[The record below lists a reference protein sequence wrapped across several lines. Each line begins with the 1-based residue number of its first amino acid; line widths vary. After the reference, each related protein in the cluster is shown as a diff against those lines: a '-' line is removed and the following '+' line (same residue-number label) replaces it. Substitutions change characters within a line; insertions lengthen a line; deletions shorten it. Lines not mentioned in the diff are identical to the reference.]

1 MPLTRI
7 TLAALSLFC
16 FFSSCK
22 KDDFP
27 ELGDKLLKRMV
38 TQSGDSIL
46 YCTFQYNTENRLVAI
61 TDSNNNGNVWKTSIL
76 YDTEGNPVKFW
87 TLWRN
92 GGNSIF
98 SEATDTLVYKNGK
111 LTEKLSKLPFPNS
124 FDGVR
129 HVYTYDEKDRLI
141 VDSIGYTNAAKEV
154 YAYTSFTYDDSDNV
168 VKIEEF
174 NKWSGTM
181 ASISK
186 ITATYNSDKNFYSNI
201 GSTLYFITGSYLML
215 CRHNKTQVVY
225 EQNNITENYTYQYDK
240 GLLKRMILSRSTG
253 GRFGITTFDFYYQ

>member
-7 TLAALSLFC
+7 TLAALSLLC
-16 FFSSCK
+16 FFNSCK

-27 ELGDKLLKRMV
+27 ELGDKLLKRV
-38 TQSGDSIL
+38 VAKSGDSIL
-46 YCTFQYNTENRLVAI
+46 YSTFQYNTENRLVAI
-61 TDSNNNGNVWKTSIL
+61 TDSTNNRHVWKTSIQ

-87 TLWRN
+87 MLWSY
-92 GGNSIF
+92 GGNSIS
-98 SEATDTLVYKNGK
+98 SEQTDTLVYKNGK
-111 LTEKLSKLPFPNS
+111 LTEKLSKLPYSNS
-124 FDGVR
+124 FTGVR
-129 HVYTYDEKDRLI
+129 HIYTYDDKGRLI

-174 NKWSGTM
+174 NKWPGTM

-201 GSTLYFITGSYLML
+201 GSTLYFIRGSYLML
-215 CRHNKTQVVY
+215 GRHNKTQVVY

-240 GLLKRMILSRSTG
+240 GLLKRMILSQSTG
-253 GRFGITTFDFYYQ
+253 GPFGITTFDFYYQ

>member
-7 TLAALSLFC
+7 TLAALSLLC
-16 FFSSCK
+16 FFNSCK

-27 ELGDKLLKRMV
+27 ELGNKLLKRV
-38 TQSGDSIL
+38 VAKSGDSIL
-46 YCTFQYNTENRLVAI
+46 YSTFQYNTENRLVAI
-61 TDSNNNGNVWKTSIL
+61 TDSTNNRHVWKTSIQ

-87 TLWRN
+87 MLWSY
-92 GGNSIF
+92 GGNSIS
-98 SEATDTLVYKNGK
+98 SEQTDTLVYKNGK
-111 LTEKLSKLPFPNS
+111 LTEKLSKLPYSNS
-124 FDGVR
+124 FTGVR
-129 HVYTYDEKDRLI
+129 HIYTY
-141 VDSIGYTNAAKEV
+141 G
-154 YAYTSFTYDDSDNV
+154 DSDNV

-174 NKWSGTM
+174 NKWPGTM

-215 CRHNKTQVVY
+215 GRHNKTQVVY

-240 GLLKRMILSRSTG
+240 GLLKRMILSQSTG
-253 GRFGITTFDFYYQ
+253 GPFGITTFDFYYQ